1 MKLMHISDLHIGK
14 KLFETSMLE
23 DQRYILNR
31 ILDLLDDERPD
42 AVLIAGDVYDRAN
55 PTADAMELLDEF
67 LNALAQHGVCTMII
81 SGNHDSPERLAYA
94 RRFLENRNIHISP
107 VYNGHIEP
115 IALSDA
121 YGEVCFW
128 LMPYVHPDSVGGFF
142 ADQTIRNA
150 QDAAQAVIGEMRV
163 DPNKRN
169 VILSH
174 QFIIGGTTSDS
185 ERRNIGTLENVDAA
199 LYDAFDYVALGHIHR
214 PQRLGRDS
222 VRYCGSLLKYSFSE
236 ARYPKSVPLVT
247 IGESGEPE
255 ITLLPLTPRR
265 DLREVRGKLCDVTSE
280 LVQRA
285 GDPNDYLRVI
295 LTDDE
300 ELYDPQAALRAVYPN
315 LMRLDFDNIRTQTAD
330 AEGLQREEAAQQ
342 LTPVQLFEQFFAEQN
357 GKQMTD
363 WQKQQLARIGREM
376 EDSDEADS
384 CNG

>member
-67 LNALAQHGVCTMII
+67 LSCAGPARHLHRSSAAITI
-81 SGNHDSPERLAYA
+81 RLNGWRMPDA
-94 RRFLENRNIHISP
+94 FLENRNIHISP

-115 IALSDA
+115 IVLSDA

-185 ERRNIGTLENVDAA
+185 ERRNIGTLETSMRRCTTRLIMWRWGICIVRRTSGGRTEPCATAA
-199 LYDAFDYVALGHIHR
+199 RRWSI
-214 PQRLGRDS
+214 
-222 VRYCGSLLKYSFSE
+222 
-236 ARYPKSVPLVT
+236 
-247 IGESGEPE
+247 PE
-255 ITLLPLTPRR
+255 R
-265 DLREVRGKLCDVTSE
+265 KW
-280 LVQRA
+280 
-285 GDPNDYLRVI
+285 
-295 LTDDE
+295 
-300 ELYDPQAALRAVYPN
+300 
-315 LMRLDFDNIRTQTAD
+315 M
-330 AEGLQREEAAQQ
+330 
-342 LTPVQLFEQFFAEQN
+342 
-357 GKQMTD
+357 
-363 WQKQQLARIGREM
+363 QK
-376 EDSDEADS
+376 
-384 CNG
+384 NP